1 METSIS
7 WFPVSVDKKEE
18 QGIKNKARKLKVG
31 FLVMDYSSLSV
42 VSEANCGTA
51 AGMRLH
57 NSTFLYS

>member
-51 AGMRLH
+51 VGVRLH